1 MKKILPIISA
11 GLLMSFFSWAQMDQ
25 QKDTVNNTITTAANK
40 QYNKAGKFKR
50 MMFGEHYRKEWATPV
65 DVEILDINVFAG
77 GLNPVKMGGGLQ
89 TKSLRLE
96 GADGREYVLR
106 SVNKDPSKAIVAE
119 LRGTFAEDVVQDQIS
134 SANPFAPMVVA
145 SLAEAAE
152 ILHSTPRL
160 VFVEKTARLG
170 EFADAFGGTLC
181 LLEERPSGNAKG
193 DEAFGYAK
201 NIINS
206 EKLFERI
213 FTNSDHSVD
222 EKSFLKAR
230 LFDMLIGD

>member
-1 MKKILPIISA
+1 MKKILAIISA

-134 SANPFAPMVVA
+134 SANPFALMVVA
-145 SLAEAAE
+145 SLA
-152 ILHSTPRL
+152 
-160 VFVEKTARLG
+160 
-170 EFADAFGGTLC
+170 GGLAYTHV
-181 LLEERPSGNAKG
+181 
-193 DEAFGYAK
+193 
-201 NIINS
+201 
-206 EKLFERI
+206 KLR
-213 FTNSDHSVD
+213 
-222 EKSFLKAR
+222 K
-230 LFDMLIGD
+230 